1 MIEIH
6 QSNYNP
12 DELAWEVID
21 SIADLLK
28 GGAALWSAD
37 FDRLLE
43 SDRKLFE
50 KVANGD
56 DSNSTRD
63 QWLGAEDEW
72 RSMGASFGISV
83 YDDGDAGWTYV
94 GTEEEVGEF
103 LDAQEKESE

>member
-12 DELAWEVID
+12 DELAWEVIT
-21 SIADLLK
+21 AVVELLRVHSRWDPEYDK
-28 GGAALWSAD
+28 LYEY
-37 FDRLLE
+37 DRG
-43 SDRKLFE
+43 LFE
-50 KVANGD
+50 RVANGD
-56 DSNSTRD
+56 DTNLSRD
-63 QWLGAEDEW
+63 LWLGAEDEW

-83 YDDGDAGWTYV
+83 YDDGEAGWTYV